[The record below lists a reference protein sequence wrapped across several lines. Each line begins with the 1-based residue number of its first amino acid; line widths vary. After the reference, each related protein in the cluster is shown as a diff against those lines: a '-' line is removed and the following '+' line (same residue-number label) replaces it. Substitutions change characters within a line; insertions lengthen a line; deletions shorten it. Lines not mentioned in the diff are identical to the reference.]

1 MGTWGATSAHDGQE
15 GVPHMA
21 SNQANV
27 PIELIEADYPI
38 RIERYGFIPDTG
50 GAGRFRG
57 GIGLIREYRVL
68 SDDVYFGVR
77 SDKSLFPPH
86 GLFGGEAGSPS
97 RNLINPGN
105 GERLLPSLPM
115 LPVTLQRDDVFRHEM
130 AGGGGYG
137 DPLDREP
144 ALVREDVLDDKITR
158 DHARAAYGVLVAD
171 GAAATLDLAATA
183 ALRSE
188 RRVNREAGQV

>member
-1 MGTWGATSAHDGQE
+1 
-15 GVPHMA
+15 
-21 SNQANV
+21 
-27 PIELIEADYPI
+27 
-38 RIERYGFIPDTG
+38 
-50 GAGRFRG
+50 
-57 GIGLIREYRVL
+57 
-68 SDDVYFGVR
+68 
-77 SDKSLFPPH
+77 
-86 GLFGGEAGSPS
+86 
-97 RNLINPGN
+97 
-105 GERLLPSLPM
+105 M